1 MSAADQKFDQAAD
14 KVQEFANRMAGEE
27 GPKSKL
33 ADPLA
38 EDADL
43 IRRMKPSMIK
53 ARMKGEAPTDQKPAE
68 TATIAPAAPRPAGP
82 AATKQK
88 GERKGPN
95 PWMIVGVALAAGI
108 VLARF
113 IEWRGHGYP
122 RD

>member
-1 MSAADQKFDQAAD
+1 MSAADQKVDHVAD
-14 KVQEFANRMAGEE
+14 KVQEFANRMAGE
-27 GPKSKL
+27 GGMKAKL

-68 TATIAPAAPRPAGP
+68 TAIAPSAPKLESRPAP
-82 AATKQK
+82 KKK

-95 PWMIVGVALAAGI
+95 PWIIVGVALAAGI

>member
-1 MSAADQKFDQAAD
+1 MSAADQKVDQAAD
-14 KVQEFANRMAGEE
+14 KVQELADRMAGEE
-27 GPKSKL
+27 GVKAKL

-43 IRRMKPSMIK
+43 IRRMKPSLIK
-53 ARMKGEAPTDQKPAE
+53 ARVKGEAPTDQKPAE
-68 TATIAPAAPRPAGP
+68 TAIPPSAPQLSGRPAP
-82 AATKQK
+82 DKPK
-88 GERKGPN
+88 VERKGPN
-95 PWMIVGVALAAGI
+95 PWLIVGVALAAGI

>member
-1 MSAADQKFDQAAD
+1 MSAADQKVDQAAD

-27 GPKSKL
+27 GFKAKL

-43 IRRMKPSMIK
+43 IRRMKPSRIK
-53 ARMKGEAPTDQKPAE
+53 ARVKGEAPTDQKPAE
-68 TATIAPAAPRPAGP
+68 TAIAPSAPQLGMRPAP
-82 AATKQK
+82 EKK
-88 GERKGPN
+88 GDRKGPN
-95 PWMIVGVALAAGI
+95 PWLIVGVAFAAGI